1 MQSFANI
8 CIGKLR
14 NTQTCNLCE
23 TCELEILE
31 NTHTHKHS
39 WYTVEFVKLDK
50 LTS

>member
-14 NTQTCNLCE
+14 NIQTCNLCE

-31 NTHTHKHS
+31 THTRTS
-39 WYTVEFVKLDK
+39 TVGRL
-50 LTS
+50 